1 MSNDNRTPGDGDARP
16 SIIARNTQ
24 AVNTATGLAEGS
36 VRRIGR
42 TWVLGLY
49 IALRNLKMYPVE
61 NAVVQ
66 KALAELTALSKELI
80 AHIGA

>member
-24 AVNTATGLAEGS
+24 AVNTAAGLAEGS

-49 IALRNLKMYPVE
+49 IALRNLK
-61 NAVVQ
+61 
-66 KALAELTALSKELI
+66 
-80 AHIGA
+80 